1 MVAGRA
7 AQGKRSALPPNTAAA
22 PVSAQ
27 SALAC
32 TACHVPAVIGTAAS
46 ML

>member
-7 AQGKRSALPPNTAAA
+7 AQGKRSALPAAAA